1 MKPVGIERATLS
13 LLLLLTSFVT
23 AIPFAGA
30 AGPPAD
36 RELNRNVILPGGYSI
51 RTAVSGLNFP
61 TGVTFVDGTLYVSEA
76 GGIAG
81 TEPRVVRVNS
91 DGSTT
96 AIGSG
101 WNGPVTDVKF
111 HDGWLYVSHQG
122 MVSRIRP
129 DGTDRADVIT
139 GLPSMGDHSNAEI
152 TFGPDGKLY
161 VAVGTATNSG
171 VVGPDNFLF
180 GWPQRFPEFHDVP
193 CEDITVRAT
202 NYTSED
208 PRTSDPND
216 TAVTGPFQP
225 FGEPATEGEVIEG
238 SVKCNGSILRA
249 NPDGS
254 DLEVF
259 AWGLRNSFGIGF
271 DDTGQL
277 WATNNGMDERG
288 SRPVEGDLDY
298 LLRIVFDEWY
308 GWPDYSSGD
317 PVNQARFAVEGEI
330 PRLLTESTPDLSRFA
345 EPVASFEDHV
355 SANKFDFSTSDRF
368 QFVGDA
374 FVAETGSFPPVTGA
388 EEFFGYRVTRVD
400 MESGEVTVFLANK
413 SGEPSFASGE
423 PGINKPIDV
432 KFDPDHPERMY
443 VVDFGAFLPAPGT
456 EEVDPMAEAG
466 SGRIFLVARNRDL
479 NAIAREDTRRPR
491 FTRVAN
497 SLSSE
502 VRLAFALAQPAKASL
517 KIYDVHGRLVRTLIQ
532 DSESDLE
539 REVTW
544 DTRDDQSRSVPRGL
558 YLARLTAG
566 GAHADR
572 KILIAGSR

>member
-1 MKPVGIERATLS
+1 MKRVRFERAALS
-13 LLLLLTSFVT
+13 LLLLITGLIVT
-23 AIPFAGA
+23 VFNAGA

-36 RELNRNVILPGGYSI
+36 RELNRNVTLPGGYSI
-51 RTAVSGLNFP
+51 RTAVTGLNFP
-61 TGVTFVDGTLYVSEA
+61 TGIAFANGNLYVSEA

-81 TEPRVVRVNS
+81 TEPRVVEVGT
-91 DGSTT
+91 DGTIT
-96 AIGSG
+96 PIGSG
-101 WNGPVTDVKF
+101 WNAPVTDVKF

-122 MVSRIRP
+122 MVSRIHP
-129 DGTDRADVIT
+129 DGSDREDVIT

-225 FGEPATEGEVIEG
+225 FGEAATEGEVIEG

-259 AWGLRNSFGIGF
+259 AWGLRNSFGIRF

-288 SRPVEGDLDY
+288 SRPVEADLDY

-308 GWPDYSSGD
+308 GWPDYSAGD
-317 PVNQARFAVEGEI
+317 RVNQARFAVEGEV
-330 PRLLTESTPDLSRFA
+330 PRLLTKTTPNQTTNTN
-345 EPVASFEDHV
+345 P
-355 SANKFDFSTSDRF
+355 
-368 QFVGDA
+368 
-374 FVAETGSFPPVTGA
+374 
-388 EEFFGYRVTRVD
+388 
-400 MESGEVTVFLANK
+400 
-413 SGEPSFASGE
+413 
-423 PGINKPIDV
+423 
-432 KFDPDHPERMY
+432 
-443 VVDFGAFLPAPGT
+443 
-456 EEVDPMAEAG
+456 
-466 SGRIFLVARNRDL
+466 
-479 NAIAREDTRRPR
+479 
-491 FTRVAN
+491 
-497 SLSSE
+497 
-502 VRLAFALAQPAKASL
+502 
-517 KIYDVHGRLVRTLIQ
+517 
-532 DSESDLE
+532 
-539 REVTW
+539 
-544 DTRDDQSRSVPRGL
+544 
-558 YLARLTAG
+558 
-566 GAHADR
+566 
-572 KILIAGSR
+572 